1 MEEKNSAYGSDA
13 EIKSVQTADSNE
25 TRLKALAEQLSKK
38 NRESK
43 ASSARMEKL
52 SENIENERARRVE
65 DTVAKMSKNSERA
78 EKSADERSAMLEYGA
93 EYKLRLMAKKE
104 KEAAKMARQL
114 RERERSAFAVNPPS
128 AVENSAS
135 CQSFFENGGI
145 SQENTVSLEA
155 EDLKTDIAVLEE
167 STVEIADSE
176 LAFEQKN
183 VGYIENEEP
192 KDERA
197 DFDTADESNHQAVEL
212 DAAEPIRVEA
222 DEPFDEDEFRIE
234 IGAMGKNY
242 ATVAIKNEPTYDD
255 VILLNIDGAAFNVP
269 AVKEEISRKNS
280 MSHEHSELSYEHE
293 KHAAELKHR
302 ARVCAAIQAANGAA
316 REEIRLLREEQERYE
331 AEISEIKKMR
341 REYNC
346 VIESDA
352 DTVTVDAEPHVNYE
366 FSDDFKIEIG
376 EAPYW
381 RVPESDFVAANDFA
395 SSEKESD
402 FAVAYD
408 FNSGKKVPDFDVAY
422 GLAANDEPSVLA
434 RKGTEHTSLSD
445 ASQMQELE
453 RYERYRMSTEPRNI
467 PSLQT
472 EEPCGDVLAAEPQ
485 YGTEVYIHE
494 PNYDAHVADNSQR
507 YQGIEEYDE
516 IHEFYRSERIY
527 PEHSVIYRDER
538 EDYHKRSAEDSELE
552 LLNAR
557 ERADIIKKSGR
568 RVAKIDDFDLDEA
581 YEHHEREEKNIH
593 SYHEHGVHLFTRS
606 ELSAALSG
614 YAKDERLAE
623 KRIQKINSRAKG
635 ATIEESTVLAVERI
649 AVQKELC
656 EIAIEALSA
665 CVSAEMNGKIA
676 KYRRKLA
683 LRINE
688 YNGACEEYETLTARP
703 LHRIDGEIINDVLEG
718 RMCEPIPAVYY
729 FSEDEDKRTIA
740 AEQRNAAEYRR
751 GEEERLISEEYQR
764 FVDDPPRP
772 EYSKEEAKSRIKKQ
786 SHRISAIK
794 RAAERDMLLFALR
807 GEKRAESLIEERD
820 LILNSFGQEKRK
832 TVKRVREIEE
842 KLHKQNAEEKSAAA
856 IERATNTRY
865 YLLAALEPENEKIKP
880 GARRERLDAMR
891 ARLNILLAERESI
904 NERLIA
910 LYGGSDRK
918 LIFSK
923 ISKKAASVR
932 RKAAKS
938 AYKKQ
943 KHYAKKIELSKA
955 SDSAKEEAYEILNK
969 IIAAKAKAAE
979 YRYKL
984 RKLRPNAK
992 ARRELVSELRKA
1004 EAQARLSEKEIRY
1017 AIKRFKYDQMRK
1029 EANREWFKLLAI
1041 VAALAVVGVGIWY
1054 FLGDKIVDYF
1064 MDIKRKL
1071 GG

>member
-1 MEEKNSAYGSDA
+1 
-13 EIKSVQTADSNE
+13 
-25 TRLKALAEQLSKK
+25 
-38 NRESK
+38 
-43 ASSARMEKL
+43 MEKL
-52 SENIENERARRVE
+52 SENIESERARRVE
-65 DTVAKMSKNSERA
+65 DTVAKMAKNSERA
-78 EKSADERSAMLEYGA
+78 EKSADERSAVLEYGE
-93 EYKLRLMAKKE
+93 EYKLRLMAQKE
-104 KEAAKMARQL
+104 KEAAKMAKQL
-114 RERERSAFAVNPPS
+114 RERERSAVSQNQPS
-128 AVENSAS
+128 AEENSAP
-135 CQSFFENGGI
+135 CQAASENGGL
-145 SQENTVSLEA
+145 SEKSDESLVTEDFKAENTVLEEGAAKASDFESATEQKADSLEEA
-155 EDLKTDIAVLEE
+155 EAPKCE
-167 STVEIADSE
+167 STASDTVDKS
-176 LAFEQKN
+176 EQKT
-183 VGYIENEEP
+183 VEAVVDEP
-192 KDERA
+192 IKA
-197 DFDTADESNHQAVEL
+197 DADESL
-212 DAAEPIRVEA
+212 
-222 DEPFDEDEFRIE
+222 DEDDLKIE
-234 IGAMGKNY
+234 IGITGKNY
-242 ATVAIKNEPTYDD
+242 ATVAVKNEPTDGES
-255 VILLNIDGAAFNVP
+255 ILLNIGGVALNAPVMKAA
-269 AVKEEISRKNS
+269 ESRERPIPKKR
-280 MSHEHSELSYEHE
+280 SEVSYEHE
-293 KHAAELKHR
+293 KHVAELQHR

-316 REEIRLLREEQERYE
+316 KDEMRLLREEQERYE
-331 AEISEIKKMR
+331 AEISEIKEMH
-341 REYNC
+341 REYTYAD
-346 VIESDA
+346 ESYA
-352 DTVTVDAEPHVNYE
+352 DGETTPKEPHVNYE
-366 FSDDFKIEIG
+366 IADDLRIEIG
-376 EAPYW
+376 EASY
-381 RVPESDFVAANDFA
+381 VPEPDFSADYGVEIGVNAPDLGVSYTFD
-395 SSEKESD
+395 SSEKTLD
-402 FAVAYD
+402 FAPDQGFGVNEKAPELRRR
-408 FNSGKKVPDFDVAY
+408 GKKRSPID
-422 GLAANDEPSVLA
+422 
-434 RKGTEHTSLSD
+434 D
-445 ASQMQELE
+445 AMQMQVLE
-453 RYERYRMSTEPRNI
+453 GYESYRMRTEPRNM
-467 PSLQT
+467 PSPEV
-472 EEPCGDVLAAEPQ
+472 EEPYEELLAAEPL
-485 YGTEVYIHE
+485 YSAEAYIRE
-494 PNYDAHVADNSQR
+494 PNYDAHVADNSHP
-507 YQGIEEYDE
+507 YPDIGEYDP

-527 PEHSVIYRDER
+527 PEQSVIYRDER
-538 EDYHKRSAEDSELE
+538 EDYHKRIGEDRELE

-557 ERADIIKKSGR
+557 ERADVIKKSGR
-568 RVAKIDDFDLDEA
+568 RVTKFDDFDLDEA
-581 YEHHEREEKNIH
+581 HEHHEREEQSIN

-606 ELSAALSG
+606 ALSDALGG
-614 YAKDERLAE
+614 YAKDERSAE
-623 KRIQKINSRAKG
+623 KRIQKINSRAKC

-649 AVQKELC
+649 ALQKELC

-665 CVSAEMNGKIA
+665 CVLAEANGKIT

-688 YNGACEEYETLTARP
+688 YNAACEEYETLTGRP

-729 FSEDEDKRTIA
+729 FSEDEDKRMIA
-740 AEQRNAAEYRR
+740 AEQKNAAEYRR

-842 KLHKQNAEEKSAAA
+842 KLHKQNAEEKNAAA

-1071 GG
+1071 GGG